1 MNWLD
6 FVILAALVAGF
17 FWSFRHGFIMEV
29 IYFVAAL
36 GGLLGAFVFYPFLE
50 PLMKLVIQHEKGAA
64 GLAFALL
71 FVFLVGLISIA
82 GLLLHKFIHMIHLGM
97 FDRLLGGVFGMVKAS
112 ILVSVVLVMLVG
124 FQGEDQPEY
133 LENSLIC
140 KPLVTTST
148 AVFQS
153 VPPIFK
159 TFHEDYG
166 QVAMKW
172 VEKTREQINGEK

>member
-6 FVILAALVAGF
+6 FLILAGLVAGF

-36 GGLLGAFVFYPFLE
+36 AGLLGAFLLYPFLE
-50 PLMKLVIQHEKGAA
+50 PLMRLVIEHEQGAA

-71 FVFLVGLISIA
+71 FVFFVGLISVF
-82 GLLLHKFIHMIHLGM
+82 GLLLHKFIHAIHLGI
-97 FDRLLGGVFGMVKAS
+97 FDRILGGLFGAVKAG
-112 ILVSVVLVMLVG
+112 IVISVILVMLVG
-124 FQGEDQPEY
+124 MQGEDQPPY

-140 KPLVTTST
+140 QPLVDTTT
-148 AVFQS
+148 AVFES
-153 VPPIFK
+153 VPPVFR

-166 QVAMKW
+166 QQAMKW
-172 VEKTREQINGEK
+172 LKETRKQVNGG